1 MDPTRTLDG
10 SSPQQRATVDARALG
25 TTARV
30 VEVLRVLAEGPDE
43 ISVAGVASAL
53 QLPRATAHR
62 LLTLLK
68 EQGMVDHDPDSRR
81 YSVGPEFFR
90 MASLVSSRISVE
102 ALAHPVMKRLVGESG
117 ETTLLA
123 LYRPHDH
130 LMTFAASERADH
142 ALGYTVEMQRPLNI
156 IWGASGRA
164 ILAALPDD
172 RVDIVLK
179 VVGEEASPM
188 TGEVLS
194 AGEVKED
201 LARIRER
208 GYACSLSQRIPHAY
222 SVAAAFRTAS
232 GDPAGS
238 IAVTLPEMRRE
249 PDTEER
255 LVGPVTSAA
264 HDIGRLLGDGGERR
278 SVGVE

>member
-1 MDPTRTLDG
+1 MDSTGTLDG
-10 SSPQQRATVDARALG
+10 DSPQRQATVDARGLG

-30 VEVLRVLAEGPDE
+30 VGLLRVLAEGPDE
-43 ISVAGVASAL
+43 ISVAGVAKAL
-53 QLPRATAHR
+53 QLPRATTHR

-68 EQGMVDHDPDSRR
+68 EQGMVNHDSDSRR
-81 YSVGPEFFR
+81 YRVGPEFFR

-102 ALAHPVMKRLVGESG
+102 ALAHPAMRRLVAETG
-117 ETTLLA
+117 ETALLS

-156 IWGASGRA
+156 TWGASGRV

-172 RVDIVLK
+172 QVDVVLK
-179 VVGEEASPM
+179 VAGQEASPT

-194 AGEVKED
+194 AKVVKQD
-201 LARIRER
+201 LARIRAS

-222 SVAAAFRTAS
+222 SVAAAFRTAV

-249 PDTEER
+249 PDIEER
-255 LVGPVTSAA
+255 LVGPVTAA
-264 HDIGRLLGDGGERR
+264 ADDISRLLGYGGGRPSLEA
-278 SVGVE
+278 G